1 MGETTLNYRVEG
13 SGAPLLLVH
22 GFGVSF
28 QIWRALL
35 PLLADHFRLV
45 MIELP
50 GIGDSP
56 LPDGC
61 AYTAASIAAMESVR
75 QKLAIPKWSVLG
87 YSSGV
92 GVVAAYASAH
102 PERIERVVLVCPP
115 LLKGWRWWGLRS
127 LLWLD
132 SRQPAIGD
140 WALSGWRLYWL
151 VALLG
156 FNGRPVALTR
166 EWVDEIATQ
175 PPPVLKAILR
185 EYIPASQLLAGESD
199 KRLLLCGSS
208 DFVSTR
214 PPRQGVNVAFFAGD
228 HSGPVRMAQS
238 IAAQVID
245 FLSARGVKRET

>member
-1 MGETTLNYRVEG
+1 MMSDTTLNYRVAG
-13 SGAPLLLVH
+13 SGPPLLLVH

-28 QIWRALL
+28 NIWRALV
-35 PLLADHFRLV
+35 PLLAEYFRLV

-56 LPDGC
+56 APDSG

-102 PERIERVVLVCPP
+102 PQRMERVVLLCPP
-115 LLKGWRWWGLRS
+115 LLSGWRWWGLRA
-127 LLWLD
+127 LFWLD
-132 SRQPAIGD
+132 SPQPAIGE
-140 WALSGWRLYWL
+140 WVLSGWRLYWL

-156 FNGRPVALTR
+156 FNGRPVPLTA
-166 EWVDEIATQ
+166 EWVAEIATQ
-175 PPPVLKAILR
+175 PRPVLKASLR
-185 EYIPASQLLAGESD
+185 EFPPIQQLLAQAGEST
-199 KRLLLCGSS
+199 LLICGKS

-214 PPRQGVNVAFFAGD
+214 PPRRGANVAFFAGD
-228 HSGPVRMAQS
+228 HSGPVRMAEPVAS
-238 IAAQVID
+238 TIIN
-245 FLSARGVKRET
+245 FLVS